1 MLYRFLGGDVMKRA
15 EQLIKDYFNGRL
27 EVNIKC
33 SKLEMDYLKTD
44 YDTKL
49 KAYEADKRAVDE
61 VLAVLTPIQLQA
73 ITMHDKDNQTWQDIS
88 EKLGIKRHKLQDL
101 KSKVLK
107 QLQVRLNL

>member
-1 MLYRFLGGDVMKRA
+1 MKKT

-44 YDTKL
+44 DDTKL
-49 KAYEADKRAVDE
+49 KAYEADKRAVDL

-73 ITMHDKDNQTWQDIS
+73 ITMHDKDGRTWQDIS
-88 EKLGIKRHKLQDL
+88 DKLGVKRYVLEDL

-107 QLQVRLNL
+107 ELNTRLEA